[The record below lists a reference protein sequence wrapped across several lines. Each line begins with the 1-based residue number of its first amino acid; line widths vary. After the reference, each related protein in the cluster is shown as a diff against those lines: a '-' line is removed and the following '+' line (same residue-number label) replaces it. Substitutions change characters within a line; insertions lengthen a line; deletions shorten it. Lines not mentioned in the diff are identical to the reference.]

1 LKNSPELRYNKPLKQ
16 TVTRGS
22 TNRVEKMRQPENH
35 IGTIDEARS
44 EWLKARERAAEL
56 ANKLFQPGSG
66 YGDPEA
72 RASDEHLLQS
82 ARHDAENLYREY
94 NDIERR
100 KIELKMLD
108 LQRSQR
114 LATWASFVVA
124 AAVGLAT
131 IANIVVALL

>member
-1 LKNSPELRYNKPLKQ
+1 
-16 TVTRGS
+16 
-22 TNRVEKMRQPENH
+22 MRQSEKHN
-35 IGTIDEARS
+35 GTIDEARS

-56 ANKLFQPGSG
+56 ANKLFQPDSG

-131 IANIVVALL
+131 IANIVVVLLK